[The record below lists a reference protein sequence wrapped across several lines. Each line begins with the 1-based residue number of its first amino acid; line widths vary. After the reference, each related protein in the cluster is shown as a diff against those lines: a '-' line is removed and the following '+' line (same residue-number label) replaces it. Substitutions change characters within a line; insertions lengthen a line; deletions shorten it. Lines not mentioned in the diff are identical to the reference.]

1 MLGDTALNTDK
12 KTDGITWISQQSL
25 IQLRHDAGKLPL
37 QNSKIHARQGGAY
50 MSSFKGRG
58 MEFDESRP
66 YQPGDDVRNIDWRV
80 TARSGNA
87 HTKLFREERERP
99 IFIALDAR
107 APMFFATRGRF
118 KSVIAAEL
126 AALLAWTAHQQADR
140 IGGEIFNEVE
150 HHEFR
155 PHRGQKHL
163 LRFLKRLAVT
173 EAIATEQQLSLE
185 NPLRRLNRIAHPGSL
200 VCLISDFRGLDQ
212 LAVTQLTR
220 IARHNEMLL
229 LHIYDTLET
238 TLPDRGNYRLRQ
250 HDRVASINTEDIN
263 FRQRYSGRFQQ
274 RRQTLEHLATNFHMH
289 LLHCRSDQS
298 PIDVM
303 RAQFGQQYT
312 SSRHTG

>member
-1 MLGDTALNTDK
+1 MSNTTANPTRTSLPELIALNRAAS
-12 KTDGITWISQQSL
+12 GL
-25 IQLRHDAGKLPL
+25 KLTAKRVRSR
-37 QNSKIHARQGGAY
+37 QNGQYLSPI
-50 MSSFKGRG
+50 KGRG

-163 LRFLKRLAVT
+163 LRFLKKLAVT
-173 EAIATEQQLSLE
+173 EAIAAEQQLSLE

-212 LAVTQLTR
+212 PAITQLTR

-250 HDRVASINTEDIN
+250 HDRVASINTEDMN
-263 FRQRYSGRFQQ
+263 FRQRYTGRFQQ
-274 RRQTLEHLATNFHMH
+274 RRQTLEQLATNFHMH